1 MLYILCELLP
11 RTQPPSAFS
20 VILFAL
26 PFLFLT
32 LYVLVSYVETDSWK
46 RGVEERKREVMR
58 EARREYENVEKEEDN
73 NKRRNQKRGRIREEM
88 RN

>member
-32 LYVLVSYVETDSWK
+32 LYVLMSYVKTDSWK
-46 RGVEERKREVMR
+46 GDVEERKREVMR
-58 EARREYENVEKEEDN
+58 EARREYEDAEMEEDKR
-73 NKRRNQKRGRIREEM
+73 KRRNEKRGRIREEM